1 MFEMDSNWFYKIFLK
16 VLRDI
21 YKAEASLSRVSSSTV
36 ATWLVGNSR
45 AVNTQ
50 NLDVL
55 IDTNNTKLTQSSHN
69 N

>member
-1 MFEMDSNWFYKIFLK
+1 MFEMDSTWFYNSFLK

-21 YKAEASLSRVSSSTV
+21 YKAEAPESRVSSSAV

-55 IDTNNTKLTQSSHN
+55 IDTNNKKLT
-69 N
+69 